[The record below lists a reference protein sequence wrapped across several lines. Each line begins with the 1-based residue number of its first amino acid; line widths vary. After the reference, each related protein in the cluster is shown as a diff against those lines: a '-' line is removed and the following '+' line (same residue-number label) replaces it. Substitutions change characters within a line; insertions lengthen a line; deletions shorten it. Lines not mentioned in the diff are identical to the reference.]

1 MVLFYFAFSATE
13 NKHGENFGAL
23 LYVADGGEV
32 NETAEKL
39 LRFGRYVAKFRRQF
53 LPLTSAFFRA
63 TYPLPE
69 KAQII
74 PSDSCPR
81 IFDFLMKML

>member
-1 MVLFYFAFSATE
+1 MFSPKFVLFCLFGNPKTSTE
-13 NKHGENFGAL
+13 KIFYAVL
-23 LYVADGGEV
+23 CVADKGEV

-63 TYPLPE
+63 TYSLPE
-69 KAQII
+69 KAKNAKTVKFGL
-74 PSDSCPR
+74 R
-81 IFDFLMKML
+81 FVKR

>member
-1 MVLFYFAFSATE
+1 MFFSLKLFYFAFSAAE
-13 NKHGENFGAL
+13 NKHGENFFYAVL
-23 LYVADGGEV
+23 CVADKGEV

-39 LRFGRYVAKFRRQF
+39 LRFGRYVAKFRQQF

-69 KAQII
+69 KAKKYENGKI
-74 PSDSCPR
+74 R
-81 IFDFLMKML
+81 IVVC

>member
-1 MVLFYFAFSATE
+1 MFFSLKLFYFAFSAAE
-13 NKHGENFGAL
+13 NKHGEKFFYAVL
-23 LYVADGGEV
+23 CVADKGEV

-63 TYPLPE
+63 TTP
-69 KAQII
+69 
-74 PSDSCPR
+74 CPKR
-81 IFDFLMKML
+81 QKNTKTVKSGS

>member
-1 MVLFYFAFSATE
+1 MRVFCA
-13 NKHGENFGAL
+13 
-23 LYVADGGEV
+23 ADGGEV

-69 KAQII
+69 KAKKCENGKI
-74 PSDSCPR
+74 R
-81 IFDFLMKML
+81 IVVC

>member
-1 MVLFYFAFSATE
+1 VDFSPWFCFILPFWQPKTSTEKIFYAS
-13 NKHGENFGAL
+13 
-23 LYVADGGEV
+23 LYVAEGGEV

-69 KAQII
+69 KAKKCENGKI
-74 PSDSCPR
+74 R
-81 IFDFLMKML
+81 IVVC

>member
-1 MVLFYFAFSATE
+1 MKLFYFAFSATE
-13 NKHGENFGAL
+13 TKHGENFCAF

-69 KAQII
+69 KAKKCENGKI
-74 PSDSCPR
+74 R
-81 IFDFLMKML
+81 IVVC

>member
-1 MVLFYFAFSATE
+1 MVLFILPFRQPKTSTE
-13 NKHGENFGAL
+13 KIFCAIL
-23 LYVADGGEV
+23 CVADGGEV

-39 LRFGRYVAKFRRQF
+39 LRLGRYVAKFRRQF

-69 KAQII
+69 KAKKCENGKI
-74 PSDSCPR
+74 R
-81 IFDFLMKML
+81 IVVC

>member
-1 MVLFYFAFSATE
+1 MVFSLVCFILPFRQPKTSTEKIFYAS
-13 NKHGENFGAL
+13 

-39 LRFGRYVAKFRRQF
+39 LRFGRYVAKLRRQF

-69 KAQII
+69 KAKKYEKGKI
-74 PSDSCPR
+74 R
-81 IFDFLMKML
+81 IVVC